1 MQCKFAGLRKI
12 LMMKIVLG
20 KWLAIL
26 VFGLMSVSLHAQLV
40 INEIL
45 INATNANCDGSCM
58 PNTGEWTELYN
69 NSNSPINIGCYV
81 LTDGDWSATIPPG
94 TILQPYEIYTIGSVN
109 SQIPNLDLN
118 IATCNCTSGAASEIG
133 VFTNGNEQV
142 AITNTTGTII
152 DGLYWGS
159 GQFGTFTTDALL
171 GCASTTITLS
181 ASNPN
186 IQQVTGTVAEAES
199 IFLLCD
205 GTGNLQNSNNTPT
218 PGQPN
223 YSPIQA
229 IDPNENIVPVSC
241 GGSGSIQLNPING
254 LGPYYYQWQG
264 TLASNTTSNATIST
278 AGNYSV
284 TITDIGQCGAQQ
296 SFTFNVTSTST
307 STITLNAIDPN
318 LCEGESTDITATGG
332 GNYVW
337 FPATGLNVTT
347 GDVVIAQPAATTT
360 YTVSSNF
367 NGCVASETITI
378 DVLPL
383 PSGSI
388 TNNSP
393 QCVGSNITF
402 NLTANNTTNVV
413 WSGPNSYNN
422 ITNSPTLTNVGLNQA
437 GLYTATLYNG
447 VCTTDLTSSV
457 TVDSPMP
464 SSIDA
469 AGPFCAGDPVYDL
482 NSPDEPGQWSGSGI
496 SDVNQGMFDPSAAN
510 SGSNSITFQSDNYCT
525 SPATI
530 NVNIISSGDAT
541 ITPIGVLCDN
551 STPINLNA
559 ATPGGGWSGSGVNA
573 LGQVNPITLNPGNYT
588 AIYTLPGACG
598 DVDQINFT
606 IEALPQPTFTWSDSN
621 GCAPLQVTFNTNSG
635 VNSNQW
641 LFDGVAITP
650 IADQFTY
657 TFSESHCTDVTLVQT
672 SPNGC
677 MASVTENGAI
687 CAQEAANAAFIWS
700 PEEPSITSPVVT
712 FTNLSENYTLSSWN
726 IDGNVYSQN
735 SLLYNT
741 PSDDSVL
748 LACLTVDNSMGCKD
762 SLCRTIHIK
771 NDFSI
776 YIPNGFTPNDDG
788 FNDGFGPVIFG
799 LDMEEVLYTF
809 SIFSRDG
816 EQIFKTHDPLLKWN
830 GDKDM
835 GDYYVLQDSYI
846 WQIELV
852 IAGLE
857 DPLKY
862 RGHVIMLR

>member
-1 MQCKFAGLRKI
+1 
-12 LMMKIVLG
+12 MML
-20 KWLAIL
+20 
-26 VFGLMSVSLHAQLV
+26 GLMSVSGYAQLV

-45 INATNANCDGSCM
+45 INATNANCDGTCM

-69 NSNSPINIGCYV
+69 NSNLPINIGCYV

-94 TILQPYEIYTIGSVN
+94 TILQPYDIYTIGSVN

-118 IATCNCTSGAASEIG
+118 IATCNCTSGPASDIG

-142 AITNTTGTII
+142 VIANNSGTII
-152 DGLYWGS
+152 DGLYWGT
-159 GQFGTFTTDALL
+159 GQFGSPFTTDALL
-171 GCASTTITLS
+171 GCASTTVSL
-181 ASNPN
+181 AANNPN

-205 GTGNLQNSNNTPT
+205 GSGNLQNGNNTPT

-223 YSPIQA
+223 FSPIQT

-241 GGSGSIQLNPING
+241 GGSGSILLNPING
-254 LGPYYYQWQG
+254 IGPYHYQWQG
-264 TLASNTTSNATIST
+264 TLASNTTSNATITT

-307 STITLNAIDPN
+307 STISLVAIDPT
-318 LCEGESTDITATGG
+318 LCAGESTNITASGG

-337 FPATGLNVTT
+337 FPATGLDATT
-347 GDVVIAQPAATTT
+347 GDVVIAQPAVTTT

-393 QCVGSNITF
+393 QCEGSNITF

-422 ITNSPTLTNVGLNQA
+422 ITNSPTLTNVGLNQD

-447 VCTTDLTSSV
+447 VCTTALTSTV
-457 TVDSPMP
+457 TVDSPIP

-469 AGPFCAGDPVYDL
+469 TGPFCAGDPVIDL
-482 NSPDEPGQWSGSGI
+482 NSPDEPGQWSGPGI
-496 SDVNQGMFDPSAAN
+496 SDSSLGLFNPAIAN
-510 SGSNSITFQSDNYCT
+510 SGSNTVTFQSDNYCT
-525 SPATI
+525 SPVSVDIA
-530 NVNIISSGDAT
+530 IISAGDAS
-541 ITPIGVLCDN
+541 ITPVGVLCDN
-551 STPINLNA
+551 SAPINLET
-559 ATPGGGWSGSGVNA
+559 ATPGGGWTGSGVNA

-588 AIYTLPGACG
+588 AIYTLPSACG

-606 IEALPQPTFTWSDSN
+606 IEALPLPTFTWSDSS
-621 GCAPLQVTFNTNSG
+621 GCAPLQVIFNTNSG

-641 LFDGVAITP
+641 LFNGVSIAPT
-650 IADQFTY
+650 ADQFNY
-657 TFSESHCTDVTLVQT
+657 TFLETNCTDVTLIQT

-677 MASVTENGAI
+677 SASITVNSAI
-687 CAQEAANAAFIWS
+687 CAQEAAEASFIWT
-700 PEEPSITSPVVT
+700 PQEPSITSPVVT
-712 FTNLSENYTLSSWN
+712 FTNLSNNFNLSTWN
-726 IDGNVYSQN
+726 IDGNIYNQN
-735 SLLYNT
+735 SLLYTT
-741 PSDDSVL
+741 PSNDSL
-748 LACLTVDNSMGCKD
+748 LQVCLTVDNLMGCPD

-776 YIPNGFTPNDDG
+776 YVPNGFTPNDDG

-799 LDMEEVLYTF
+799 LNMDEVLYTF
-809 SIFSRDG
+809 SVFSRDG
-816 EQIFKTHDPLLKWN
+816 AQIFKTHDPLLKWN
-830 GDKDM
+830 GDKNM

-857 DPLKY
+857 DSLKY